1 MQKLTGHEQTVIRG
15 GYRIAYDPA
24 YYNIFLNVATS
35 APVVNS
41 GTINN
46 VGLPSDLTGKG
57 VQTAFLPLI
66 PTGQNPGAR
75 NQTRVDPNFV
85 NPYVE
90 QWSFSI
96 ERQLSSKVSF
106 ETRYVGNHES
116 GTPDNQR
123 QPPSLQCIHR
133 QHVHCGTRCPGSQ
146 PDSGKYH
153 AMLSNRRSCRGRQWC
168 TRASGLQLHQL
179 AHSQQWRLVEI

>member
-1 MQKLTGHEQTVIRG
+1 MNLLHDISVKNVASGFWAPGLSPNITEIPKIPEDLNNFGPAVGFAWTPHILHRLTGNDQTVVRG

-57 VQTAFLPLI
+57 VQGAFLGLI
-66 PTGQNPGAR
+66 PNGQNPGAR

-90 QWSFSI
+90 QYSLSI
-96 ERQLSSKVSF
+96 ERQLF
-106 ETRYVGNHES
+106 
-116 GTPDNQR
+116 
-123 QPPSLQCIHR
+123 LQDI
-133 QHVHCGTRCPGSQ
+133 V
-146 PDSGKYH
+146 
-153 AMLSNRRSCRGRQWC
+153 
-168 TRASGLQLHQL
+168 
-179 AHSQQWRLVEI
+179 